1 MLNLQSPHFLRRVL
15 LADAA
20 TCLATG
26 LLLTLGAD
34 VLQPLLGLPQA
45 LLREAGMLLY
55 PFAALV
61 LFTATRPQLP
71 RMLVWVIVIS
81 NALWA
86 FDSAMLLL
94 AGWVTPTLPGKAFVV
109 VQALAVALFA
119 ELEFFGLRRQAAV
132 A

>member
-45 LLREAGMLLY
+45 LLCEAGMLLY

>member
-26 LLLTLGAD
+26 LLLTLGANA
-34 VLQPLLGLPQA
+34 LQPLLGLPQA

-61 LFTATRPQLP
+61 LFTATRPELP

-119 ELEFFGLRRQAAV
+119 ELEFFGLRRQAAL

>member
-61 LFTATRPQLP
+61 LFTATRPELP

-119 ELEFFGLRRQAAV
+119 ELEFFGLRRQAAL

>member
-26 LLLTLGAD
+26 LLLTLGANF
-34 VLQPLLGLPQA
+34 LQPLLGLPQA
-45 LLREAGMLLY
+45 LLREAGMLLF

-61 LFTATRPQLP
+61 LFTATRPRLP

-81 NALWA
+81 NVLWA

-94 AGWVTPTLPGKAFVV
+94 AGWVTPTVPGKAFVV
-109 VQALAVALFA
+109 AQALAVALFA